1 MSSTVSQP
9 NRLEPQRHDRISP
22 PQAAVD
28 QPPRVRRI
36 TVAVAALLAA
46 VSATGLVWG
55 SGLYGSSAPSTLVS
69 QGGDAANL
77 VVVVPALLVASLF
90 AQRGSMTG
98 QLLRPGALF
107 YVMYVSAIYLLAAPL
122 SVVSF
127 GHALLVV
134 ASAAALIGDMANL
147 DTVRARR
154 YLAGAPTRVVA
165 GALVAIGLAAY
176 AGLIGNALP
185 ELGEATTDVAFRS
198 QWAVDMALGTPVLI
212 VGGVLLWRRA
222 PWGYATAAA
231 LLLVSTLGGAA
242 FAAAAVFEQLLGDQP
257 LDTAVVA
264 VHSTI
269 SAIALLLLVVL
280 LRGADRA
287 NSSAAGSDG

>member
-9 NRLEPQRHDRISP
+9 NRLEPQRHDRTSP

-55 SGLYGSSAPSTLVS
+55 SGLYGSSAPSTL
-69 QGGDAANL
+69 
-77 VVVVPALLVASLF
+77 
-90 AQRGSMTG
+90 
-98 QLLRPGALF
+98 
-107 YVMYVSAIYLLAAPL
+107 
-122 SVVSF
+122 
-127 GHALLVV
+127 
-134 ASAAALIGDMANL
+134 
-147 DTVRARR
+147 
-154 YLAGAPTRVVA
+154 A

-287 NSSAAGSDG
+287 NSSAAGGDG